1 MTNCWTEPM
10 RSLVGDARGWAG
22 VWTLTYATGVALQR
36 LAMVEGWDKDLT
48 LTYASLDVALA
59 ASELEWADPTGT
71 AQAPQVDLGPLV
83 PPERRAAVAVAMQ
96 LLGSGLALL
105 TTLLTDPAMPAGKV
119 LSGTR
124 AFGLLAGAERS
135 LRAGS
140 T

>member
-1 MTNCWTEPM
+1 MTNCWTEPT
-10 RSLVGDARGWAG
+10 RSLVGEARGWAG
-22 VWTLTYATGVALQR
+22 VWILTYATGVALQR
-36 LAMVEGWDKDLT
+36 LAMVEGWDEDLT
-48 LTYASLDVALA
+48 LTYAGLDVALA

-71 AQAPQVDLGPLV
+71 TQAPQVDLGPWV
-83 PPERRAAVAVAMQ
+83 PPERRAAVAVALQ
-96 LLGSGLALL
+96 LLGNGLELL
-105 TTLLTDPAMPAGKV
+105 TTLLTDPTMPAGEV

>member
-1 MTNCWTEPM
+1 M
-10 RSLVGDARGWAG
+10 RSLVGDAQGWAG

-83 PPERRAAVAVAMQ
+83 PSERRAAVAVALQM
-96 LLGSGLALL
+96 LGGGLELL
-105 TTLLTDPAMPAGKV
+105 TTVLTDPAMPPGKV

-124 AFGLLAGAERS
+124 AFGLLARAERS
-135 LRAGS
+135 LRTGS